1 MLYALVK
8 LSVPLTFVRKPH
20 ICGPTQ
26 DSTPAWREM
35 LTIIKHARNRVLVVF
50 KIFNFI
56 FVSFFD

>member
-1 MLYALVK
+1 MLYPLVK

-26 DSTPAWREM
+26 DSTPACREM
-35 LTIIKHARNRVLVVF
+35 LNIIKHARNSVLVF
-50 KIFNFI
+50 FLIFNFV